1 MGPERKLWHELKR
14 NTPQIKWTRLE
25 NTSLLGTPD
34 LLGYNSS
41 GKFFTVELKVTK
53 SNKIKFS
60 PHQIAFHIRHP
71 KNTFILVKSLVQRDL
86 KLFQGTQ
93 IKQLVACGFRLE
105 ACSLGLVACIRRLE
119 AWSLWLVV
127 SVALQGSMFWITDI
141 TYFTIPTVPTA
152 LALVALL
159 WSGTCEAASTNCWR
173 PGPKFDWRLVDSMWG
188 HTNC

>member
-41 GKFFTVELKVTK
+41 GHFFTVELKTT
-53 SNKIKFS
+53 SANKIKFS

-71 KNTFILVKSLVQRDL
+71 KNTFILVRSLGQSDL

-93 IKQLVACGFRLE
+93 IKELVACGFRLE
-105 ACSLGLVACIRRLE
+105 ACSLGLKSIIETLAACGL
-119 AWSLWLVV
+119 
-127 SVALQGSMFWITDI
+127 
-141 TYFTIPTVPTA
+141 
-152 LALVALL
+152 
-159 WSGTCEAASTNCWR
+159 
-173 PGPKFDWRLVDSMWG
+173 
-188 HTNC
+188 

>member
-1 MGPERKLWHELKR
+1 MGPEKKLWHELKR

-53 SNKIKFS
+53 SNKVRFS

-71 KNTFILVKSLVQRDL
+71 KNTFILVKSLGQSDL

-93 IKQLVACGFRLE
+93 IQELVACGFRLE
-105 ACSLGLVACIRRLE
+105 ACSLGLKSIIRKLE
-119 AWSLWLVV
+119 
-127 SVALQGSMFWITDI
+127 
-141 TYFTIPTVPTA
+141 
-152 LALVALL
+152 
-159 WSGTCEAASTNCWR
+159 TC
-173 PGPKFDWRLVDSMWG
+173 GL
-188 HTNC
+188 

>member
-14 NTPQIKWTRLE
+14 NSDQIKWTRLE

-60 PHQIAFHIRHP
+60 PHQIAFHVRHP
-71 KNTFILVKSLVQRDL
+71 KNTFILVKSLGQSDL

-93 IKQLVACGFRLE
+93 IQELVACGFRLE
-105 ACSLGLVACIRRLE
+105 ACSLGLKSVIRKLE
-119 AWSLWLVV
+119 
-127 SVALQGSMFWITDI
+127 
-141 TYFTIPTVPTA
+141 
-152 LALVALL
+152 
-159 WSGTCEAASTNCWR
+159 TC
-173 PGPKFDWRLVDSMWG
+173 GL
-188 HTNC
+188 